1 MAAVAPVAHDKLDGP
16 RYCKRNP
23 LAQVR
28 KPPEDASGESC
39 ERHASTSTSAS
50 GRQGRDP
57 DQARLQ
63 HISVRTI
70 PGRRAIFP
78 VTSHVFIMATNQ
90 IKPE

>member
-39 ERHASTSTSAS
+39 ESSCQVSGTVSGAGRSTCRPLMDEPCQTAEDASNESPLTEMKA
-50 GRQGRDP
+50 
-57 DQARLQ
+57 
-63 HISVRTI
+63 
-70 PGRRAIFP
+70 
-78 VTSHVFIMATNQ
+78 
-90 IKPE
+90 